1 MFIDSILLLWSQSLD
16 AKLLRNKFQKQLYDV
31 VSDFCPRKSGANV
44 AINFRSSLKIT
55 LIQHLAQQMRV
66 HA

>member
-31 VSDFCPRKSGANV
+31 VSDFTFVPV
-44 AINFRSSLKIT
+44 SLAPMLQSIFGVLLK
-55 LIQHLAQQMRV
+55 LL
-66 HA
+66 